1 MRQNILFQFSVVS
14 FIQVH
19 DLCYLL
25 FDEKVKSHIIY
36 LFECCFLR
44 FLGMKR
50 DSQHLL
56 FAGVLLTDQSQ
67 YFGIYQKVQPYDIS
81 ITKKQE
87 RAL

>member
-1 MRQNILFQFSVVS
+1 MRQNVLFQFSVVS
-14 FIQVH
+14 FIQF
-19 DLCYLL
+19 L
-25 FDEKVKSHIIY
+25 FDEKAVSHRIY
-36 LFECCFLR
+36 LFECYLLW